1 MEEEKL
7 EFRWMWCELED
18 DFLPGALAA
27 AAAPGRV
34 SLNGA
39 IAAAAATLSTRLNRS
54 RGFGKNERQPAPSF
68 FNSTRQSIIAR
79 GTTGDEKS

>member
-27 AAAPGRV
+27 AAAGRV

-39 IAAAAATLSTRLNRS
+39 IAAAATLSTRLNRS